1 MAAGSSR
8 ARSARARRRIPRMR
22 KLNPAWS
29 GREWANLRWC
39 SPGSVPPSLPARC
52 RATTRV
58 GLGTSVLVLPY
69 RPPLLVAKWVATVQE
84 LSGGRLMLGVG
95 IGWMAA
101 EFRALG
107 VDYRRRGALSEEALD
122 LLDRCFAADVVEVNG
137 QPFLFRPR
145 PSRPPLFV
153 GGQPPFAFR
162 RALAHRGG
170 WMPMGLAP
178 DALAPCVAELRAAAA
193 GRGLPSPEVAVLTS
207 LPLEDLDRTR
217 TLLVRYAEA
226 GAARVIHGAR

>member
-1 MAAGSSR
+1 
-8 ARSARARRRIPRMR
+8 
-22 KLNPAWS
+22 
-29 GREWANLRWC
+29 
-39 SPGSVPPSLPARC
+39 
-52 RATTRV
+52 
-58 GLGTSVLVLPY
+58 
-69 RPPLLVAKWVATVQE
+69 
-84 LSGGRLMLGVG
+84 
-95 IGWMAA
+95 MAA

-107 VDYRRRGALSEEALD
+107 VDYRRRGALSEEALN
-122 LLDRCFAADVVEVNG
+122 LLDRCFATDVVEVNG

-207 LPLEDLDRTR
+207 LPLEDLGRTR

-226 GAARVIHGAR
+226 GATRVIHGARYADAGAFRSMVERLARAGEALPS